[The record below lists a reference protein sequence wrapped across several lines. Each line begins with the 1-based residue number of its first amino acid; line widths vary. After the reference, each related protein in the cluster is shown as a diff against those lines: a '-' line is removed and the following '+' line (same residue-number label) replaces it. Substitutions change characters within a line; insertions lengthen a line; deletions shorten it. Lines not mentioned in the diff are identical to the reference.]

1 MKRIILVTSHLGAG
15 SSSLCYS
22 LAQSR
27 IIQWVQDGIIYD
39 DPTATESLLASKH
52 KYSNIVGLYVNEVI
66 YNYQI
71 CHKKIYEACEFIYL
85 IRNPRTAIKVAKPKD
100 AVFAL
105 DYYIFRLR
113 RIYEM
118 AKETKGAIFL
128 TWEDL
133 VNNKGIQMIV
143 KRLNL
148 PDNIEFKEIQSSKQL
163 LGLPKPLL
171 QQAEDAYELCL
182 YRIRNK
188 AQVVEC

>member
-1 MKRIILVTSHLGAG
+1 
-15 SSSLCYS
+15 
-22 LAQSR
+22 
-27 IIQWVQDGIIYD
+27 
-39 DPTATESLLASKH
+39 
-52 KYSNIVGLYVNEVI
+52 
-66 YNYQI
+66 
-71 CHKKIYEACEFIYL
+71 
-85 IRNPRTAIKVAKPKD
+85 
-100 AVFAL
+100 
-105 DYYIFRLR
+105 
-113 RIYEM
+113 M